1 MNSPPVTFS
10 VAVRNKEGKPCLFR
24 IAHEEIQSHEDVMA
38 LVREEIPDA
47 KVILVG
53 VA

>member
-1 MNSPPVTFS
+1 MAPAVFS
-10 VAVRNKEGKPCLFR
+10 VAVRKQDGQASLFHVSH
-24 IAHEEIQSHEDVMA
+24 IEIQTHEQVMA

-53 VA
+53 LV

>member
-1 MNSPPVTFS
+1 MSPPTTFS
-10 VAVRNKEGKPCLFR
+10 VAVRNKEGTSCLFR
-24 IAHEEIQSHEDVMA
+24 IAHEAVQNHEQVMV

-53 VA
+53 IV

>member
-1 MNSPPVTFS
+1 MTATIFT
-10 VAVRNKEGKPCLFR
+10 VAVRNKAGVASLFR
-24 IAHEEIQSHEDVMA
+24 ITHEEVQDHEQVMD

-53 VA
+53 MG